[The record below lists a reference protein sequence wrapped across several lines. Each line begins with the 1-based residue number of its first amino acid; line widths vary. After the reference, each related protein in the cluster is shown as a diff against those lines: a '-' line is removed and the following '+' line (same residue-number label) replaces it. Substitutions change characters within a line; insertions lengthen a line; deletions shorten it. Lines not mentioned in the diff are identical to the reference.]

1 MSSKES
7 KKIRL
12 DSETDQCENQNEEES
27 ERSAEAFQSLT
38 SKLEDLPDEVILK
51 VFSYL
56 ENNTDRIRSG
66 HVSQRLR
73 AISSDESLWQK
84 MNLSEKNVPTSFL
97 QFVLERGCKYLSL
110 HSTKL
115 NGSLNLTKPT
125 KLEYLNIKSC
135 LAEDRTLEKLLF
147 SCKQF

>member
-27 ERSAEAFQSLT
+27 ERSAESFPSLT

-56 ENNTDRIRSG
+56 ENNT
-66 HVSQRLR
+66 
-73 AISSDESLWQK
+73 
-84 MNLSEKNVPTSFL
+84 NP
-97 QFVLERGCKYLSL
+97 
-110 HSTKL
+110 
-115 NGSLNLTKPT
+115 
-125 KLEYLNIKSC
+125 
-135 LAEDRTLEKLLF
+135 
-147 SCKQF
+147 